1 MVARLSPL
9 GSALLQEIIEGRQW
23 VVTQQPRKR
32 LRFMPAGEFVR
43 KDYRQT
49 FIIERILT
57 QDEPAV
63 IGGPRKTLKTSLSV
77 DLAVS
82 IASGQPFLG
91 KFRVPKAL
99 PVGVVSGESGG
110 ATIKSILRRVC
121 ESKEIKQP
129 GDLPISFMLDLPSL
143 GTEGELDSVCDQV
156 RDLGLKVVI
165 LDPLYLFLTSSGNT
179 NTANLYEVGPV
190 LKRLCQSV
198 LEAGATPILVHH
210 FRKSG
215 SSGSKPPDLDDL
227 SGAGVAEFARQWLL
241 LCSRKAYDSN
251 KGTASIWMSV
261 GGSAGHSS
269 RWTIDVD
276 EGVMDENFQGRRWDV
291 TVQTELESQSRQ
303 VEKAG
308 NEERF
313 AAAMDQLLHKLEQ
326 VPEGETKTGLVEMTG
341 LSKTV
346 VKRVLFD
353 LLKMG
358 RLEQCSVRKQAGK
371 GYVTHEG
378 FKLRTGSEGTPA

>member
-1 MVARLSPL
+1 M
-9 GSALLQEIIEGRQW
+9 Q
-23 VVTQQPRKR
+23 
-32 LRFMPAGEFVR
+32 AGEFVG

-57 QDEPAV
+57 KDEPAV

-82 IASGQPFLG
+82 IASGTPFLG
-91 KFRVPKAL
+91 KFKVPKAM

-110 ATIKSILRRVC
+110 ATIKNILQRVC
-121 ESKEIKQP
+121 ESKGIKHP
-129 GDLPISFMLDLPSL
+129 GELPVSFMLDLPSL
-143 GTEGELDSVCDQV
+143 GADGELESVCDQV

-198 LEAGATPILVHH
+198 LQGGATPILVHH

-215 SSGSKPPDLDDL
+215 SSSSKPPDLDDL
-227 SGAGVAEFARQWLL
+227 SGAGIGEYARQWILL
-241 LCSRKAYDSN
+241 GPRKAYDST

-276 EGVMDENFQGRRWDV
+276 EGVMDENFEGRRWDV
-291 TVQTELESQSRQ
+291 TVQSEFESQSRQ

-308 NEERF
+308 DGDKHAEAR
-313 AAAMDQLLHKLEQ
+313 DLLLRTLKQ
-326 VPEGETKTGLVEMTG
+326 VPAGETQSALVEMTR

-346 VKRVLFD
+346 VKRVLVD
-353 LLKMG
+353 LCKTG
-358 RLEQCSVRKQAGK
+358 RLEPCSVRKRAGK

-378 FKLRTGSEGTPA
+378 FKLSTGAEGPVTEPASEADGSL